1 MIEYTTIKNNV
12 IGFFCNCDQP
22 FVNDR
27 VEDLRQHSSLVG
39 VSYLQPVKRCWR
51 DQKQLQIFFIIV
63 GDMILVWVQNIP

>member
-39 VSYLQPVKRCWR
+39 VSCLQPVK
-51 DQKQLQIFFIIV
+51 DKKQVQV
-63 GDMILVWVQNIP
+63 ILSFLVT